1 MIKRCH
7 SIADY
12 VCWTLF
18 RSHARVKLVCISG
31 SALSTKPVRDPGPSM
46 LLFCHPLRCC
56 PFFAMSELHC
66 YNSFIWKL
74 QKWRRKGVSG
84 QGNQCLN
91 PSLLLTS
98 HCLKHSHLAKCSYK
112 EGRKFA
118 SVFVSHVP
126 CLNFTKM
133 HGGEWILWE
142 WASSQPHQGNSEGF
156 AK

>member
-1 MIKRCH
+1 MPQYRGLCLLDFISFSRKSQFGLYKWVSPFH
-7 SIADY
+7 KASQES
-12 VCWTLF
+12 
-18 RSHARVKLVCISG
+18 RSLHVVL
-31 SALSTKPVRDPGPSM
+31 LPSPKV
-46 LLFCHPLRCC
+46 L

-74 QKWRRKGVSG
+74 QKWRRKGVPG

-118 SVFVSHVP
+118 SIFVSHVP

-142 WASSQPHQGNSEGF
+142 WALSQPHQGNSEGF